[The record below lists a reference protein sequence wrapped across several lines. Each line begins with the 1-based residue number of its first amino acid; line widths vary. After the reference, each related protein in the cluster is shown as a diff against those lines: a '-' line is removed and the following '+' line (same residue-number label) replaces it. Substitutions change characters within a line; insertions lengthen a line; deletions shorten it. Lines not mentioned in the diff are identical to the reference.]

1 MIWKL
6 HPKTAFVFL
15 FCNLGDF
22 EDILCGGCHPQLTC
36 ETNKGRLT
44 YGY

>member
-22 EDILCGGCHPQLTC
+22 EDIFQMCVEDVIL
-36 ETNKGRLT
+36 N
-44 YGY
+44 

>member
-15 FCNLGDF
+15 FCTFGDF
-22 EDILCGGCHPQLTC
+22 GDIFQMCVEDVIL
-36 ETNKGRLT
+36 N
-44 YGY
+44 